1 MLTSTA
7 ISQKGFMLIFTF
19 VISTPL
25 CDAQSSFIAFIY
37 IWYVRLLFC
46 ERTLGNMARWCG
58 GRSMVYLILLDSD
71 ACVVVYDTF
80 NSDQNLLH
88 LLSLLAWA

>member
-25 CDAQSSFIAFIY
+25 CDAKQFFQLGSSIF
-37 IWYVRLLFC
+37 
-46 ERTLGNMARWCG
+46 
-58 GRSMVYLILLDSD
+58 SK
-71 ACVVVYDTF
+71 
-80 NSDQNLLH
+80 
-88 LLSLLAWA
+88 

>member
-25 CDAQSSFIAFIY
+25 CDATEFFQLGSSIFSKL
-37 IWYVRLLFC
+37 RLLYH
-46 ERTLGNMARWCG
+46 ERTLAIWQDGVVG
-58 GRSMVYLILLDSD
+58 G
-71 ACVVVYDTF
+71 
-80 NSDQNLLH
+80 
-88 LLSLLAWA
+88 